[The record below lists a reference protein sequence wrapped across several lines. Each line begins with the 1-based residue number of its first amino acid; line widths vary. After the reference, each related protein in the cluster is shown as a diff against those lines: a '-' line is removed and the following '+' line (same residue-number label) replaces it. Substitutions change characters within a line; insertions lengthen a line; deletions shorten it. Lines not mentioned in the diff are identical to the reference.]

1 MKIRS
6 LITIILVLI
15 IIVGGYFFIVKKDIT
30 PEEIPKTIENTPI
43 NTTPISNLTET
54 PNVTVRAKTN
64 ATIKC
69 ELCHTNPENIDQHVN
84 GGKLCQSCHGSQV
97 HYIHTGPGTVN
108 LDCNTCHG
116 IPPKIPV
123 VAKGTGPG
131 HYIVCENCHAPPP
144 NSLNSSLGNLIVIH
158 LSRGKYCTNCHSMDI
173 GKIHEAALNKSF
185 NKSKVDNIE

>member
-1 MKIRS
+1 MKIRN
-6 LITIILVLI
+6 LITVIIVLL
-15 IIVGGYFFIVKKDIT
+15 IIVGGYLFVGKKDIT
-30 PEEIPKTIENTPI
+30 SEEIPKTIG
-43 NTTPISNLTET
+43 NTTTISTPTET
-54 PNVTVRAKTN
+54 PNATILANTN
-64 ATIKC
+64 ETIKC

-84 GGKLCQSCHGSQV
+84 GGKLCVSCHGSQV
-97 HYIHTGPGTVN
+97 HNIHTGEGTVN

-158 LSRGKYCTNCHSMDI
+158 LSRGKYCTVCHGMEI
-173 GKIHEAALNKSF
+173 GLIHEAAITNMTNRSSQDKR
-185 NKSKVDNIE
+185 